1 MLSQMTLIQRHVNT
15 IGTAQ
20 VLSELFCFLQRV
32 KATWITFL
40 LNYSSRV
47 VVLVVDTEVSTLLFD
62 TSIPGVVFWFHH
74 SVSPFSVSAIRYP

>member
-1 MLSQMTLIQRHVNT
+1 
-15 IGTAQ
+15 
-20 VLSELFCFLQRV
+20 
-32 KATWITFL
+32 
-40 LNYSSRV
+40 